1 MVRMCI
7 IEQTP
12 LGANHLA
19 KESRLKVVYLTA
31 GAAGMYCGSCMHD
44 NALARAMI
52 ACGADTLLVPTY
64 TPIRTDEQ
72 DVSIDRVFFGGVN
85 IYLQQLAPWLR
96 FVPRWLDQF
105 LNSPKLIR
113 WVASRGMETSPKSL
127 GALTVS
133 MLKGRDGNQRKE
145 VDRLCDW
152 LVRDIQP
159 DALVLTNMLI
169 AGFIPELKHRLKI
182 PVAVTLQGD
191 DIFLDYLPEPY
202 KSQTLEIMRQ
212 LVAHVDAFIVHSYD
226 YGSRMAQELNIP
238 EGKWHVTPLAIDTQ
252 PFQQAAIQKRAL
264 PEPPTIGYLARLAP
278 EKGLQHVI
286 DAFIELH
293 RDPKYHATQLRVA
306 GWLGPQNVAFWEEQK
321 NKIAAAGLSDK
332 LIHDGE
338 IDHQHKIDYL
348 RSLDVLCVPTTYRD
362 PKGLFVLEA
371 LASGTPVLVSAHG
384 AFPEMLT
391 RHGGGWCVKSG
402 DTPALVQRLKWVVE
416 HRDEAHRIGEE
427 GQRSVH
433 SQGDILHMA
442 RQTME
447 LLGTL

>member
-1 MVRMCI
+1 MKI
-7 IEQTP
+7 
-12 LGANHLA
+12 
-19 KESRLKVVYLTA
+19 VYLTA

-44 NALARAMI
+44 NSLARAMI
-52 ACGADTLLVPTY
+52 ACGTDTLLVPTY
-64 TPIRTDEQ
+64 TPIRTDEK
-72 DVSIDRVFFGGVN
+72 DVSVDRVFFGGVN

-152 LVRDIQP
+152 LVRDIKP

-182 PVAVTLQGD
+182 PVMVTLQGD

-202 KSQTLEIMRQ
+202 RQQTIDIMRK
-212 LVAHVDAFIVHSYD
+212 LVSYVDGFIVHSRD

-238 EGKWHVTPLAIDTQ
+238 ADKWHVMPLAIDTK
-252 PFQQAAIQKRAL
+252 PFQTAL
-264 PEPPTIGYLARLAP
+264 DQTRTLPTQPTIGYLARLAP
-278 EKGLQHVI
+278 EKGLHHVI
-286 DAFIELH
+286 DAFIEMH
-293 RDPKYHATQLRVA
+293 RDPNYEAVQLRVA
-306 GWLGPQNVAFWEEQK
+306 GWLGPQNVSYWEEQK
-321 NKIAAAGLSDK
+321 TKIATAGLSHR

-371 LASGTPVLVSAHG
+371 LAAGTPVIVSEHG
-384 AFPEMLT
+384 AFPEMLA
-391 RHGGGWCVKSG
+391 RHGGGWCVPTG
-402 DTPALVQRLKWVVE
+402 DVEAISRRLKWIVD
-416 HRDEAHRIGEE
+416 HREDAHRIGQQ
-427 GQRSVH
+427 GQHSVH
-433 SQGDILHMA
+433 AHGDIIGMA
-442 RQTME
+442 QKTIG
-447 LLGTL
+447 LIQFSVVQ

>member
-1 MVRMCI
+1 M
-7 IEQTP
+7 
-12 LGANHLA
+12 
-19 KESRLKVVYLTA
+19 KVVYLTA

-44 NALARAMI
+44 NSLARAMI
-52 ACGADTLLVPTY
+52 ASGADTLLVPTY

-72 DVSIDRVFFGGVN
+72 DVSVDRVFFGGVN

-96 FVPRWLDQF
+96 YVPRWLDQA

-133 MLKGRDGNQRKE
+133 MLKGRHGNQRKE

-152 LVRDIQP
+152 LVRDIKP

-169 AGFIPELKHRLKI
+169 AGFIPDLKRRLKI

-202 KSQTLEIMRQ
+202 RQQTLDIMRR
-212 LVAHVDAFIVHSYD
+212 LVKDVDGFIVHSHD
-226 YGSRMAQELNIP
+226 YGSRMADELQIP
-238 EGKWHVTPLAIDTQ
+238 ADKWHVTPLAIDTK
-252 PFQQAAIQKRAL
+252 PFQQAAAQKREL
-264 PEPPTIGYLARLAP
+264 PQQPTIGYLARLAP
-278 EKGLQHVI
+278 EKGLHQVV
-286 DAFIELH
+286 DAFIALH
-293 RDPKYHATQLRVA
+293 RDPKYQDVRLRVA
-306 GWLGPQNVAFWEEQK
+306 GWLGPQNVSYWEEQK
-321 NKIAAAGLSDK
+321 SKIATAGLNDK

-371 LASGTPVLVSAHG
+371 LASGTPVLVTEHG
-384 AFPEMLT
+384 AFPEMLA
-391 RHGGGWCVKSG
+391 RHGGGWCVKNG
-402 DTPALVQRLKWVVE
+402 DVDGLTQRLKWVCE
-416 HRDEAHRIGEE
+416 HRDDAHLIGLQ
-427 GQRSVH
+427 GQKSVH
-433 SQGDILHMA
+433 STGDIMKMA
-442 RQTME
+442 SQTLE
-447 LLGTL
+447 LLRRFA